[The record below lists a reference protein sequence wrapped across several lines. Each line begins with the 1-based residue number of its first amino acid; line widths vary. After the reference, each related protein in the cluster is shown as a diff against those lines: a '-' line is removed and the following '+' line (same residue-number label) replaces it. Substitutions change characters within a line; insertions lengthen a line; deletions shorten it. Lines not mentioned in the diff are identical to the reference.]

1 MMTINRRHLV
11 FAGLAPPLAGCMADD
26 SPDRPSLFGDA
37 IAASE
42 ADERNYAAMPNEKF
56 PVPAVNLRKLA
67 RKYRRQR
74 VEYAAKEAP
83 GTVIVDTRTRFL
95 HLVEADGTAI
105 RYGVGVGREGFA
117 WQGRARIAWKREWP
131 TWTPPSE
138 MIDRQPEL
146 EPYREG
152 MEPGLQNPLGAR
164 ALYLFEGNKDTL
176 YRLHGTFDASS
187 IGKSVSSGCIR
198 LVNQDVIDLYNRV
211 KPGAMVAVYQ
221 DGNELT

>member
-1 MMTINRRHLV
+1 
-11 FAGLAPPLAGCMADD
+11 
-26 SPDRPSLFGDA
+26 
-37 IAASE
+37 
-42 ADERNYAAMPNEKF
+42 MPNEKF